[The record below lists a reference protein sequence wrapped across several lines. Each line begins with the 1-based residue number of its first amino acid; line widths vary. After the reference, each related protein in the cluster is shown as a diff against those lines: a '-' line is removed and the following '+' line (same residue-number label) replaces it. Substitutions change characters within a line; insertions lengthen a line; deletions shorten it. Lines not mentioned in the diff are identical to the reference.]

1 MSLKFNGDGKFKIV
15 QFTDMHFGDDKEE
28 DRISDGKTADLV
40 QRIIASEKPDLIVLT
55 GDMIWSHGV
64 PDPKASFRRAL
75 APVVASGLPWAA
87 VFGNHDAEARVT
99 HEELLAIQQEN
110 DKCLSVA
117 GPADIHGTG
126 NYVLT
131 VQGSEGEAAV
141 AAALYFFDSGINAPE
156 PIGGYAWIHTDQ
168 VNWYTQQARQLAERA
183 GTGIGPEARAAT
195 GSAAVEGL
203 EIVEGP
209 AATVR
214 LATTAGSGTV
224 EGPAAV
230 EGPETTA
237 GSGPAVDVGAVSVGV
252 SGAVSEA
259 VSVAVSK
266 AVSAA
271 PLPALAFFH
280 IPVPEYD
287 EVWEAGLATGTKEE
301 RVECP
306 KINTGLFGA
315 MVQMGDVMGTF
326 VGHDHDNDYCGTLH
340 GIRLCYGRV
349 TGYNCYGK
357 LQRGAR
363 VIQLT
368 EGLRDFETW
377 IVEADGGI
385 VR

>member
-1 MSLKFNGDGKFKIV
+1 MSLKFSGDGKFKIV

-131 VQGSEGEAAV
+131 VQGSEGEAA
-141 AAALYFFDSGINAPE
+141 AALYFFDSGINAPE

-195 GSAAVEGL
+195 GSAAVAGL

-209 AATVR
+209 E
-214 LATTAGSGTV
+214 ATTGSGT
-224 EGPAAV
+224 
-230 EGPETTA
+230 
-237 GSGPAVDVGAVSVGV
+237 AVDVGAVSVGV
-252 SGAVSEA
+252 SGTVSG
-259 VSVAVSK
+259 AVSK

-271 PLPALAFFH
+271 PLPALAFFR

-368 EGLRDFETW
+368 EGRRDFETW

>member
-195 GSAAVEGL
+195 GSAAVAGL

-209 AATVR
+209 E
-214 LATTAGSGTV
+214 ATTGSGT
-224 EGPAAV
+224 
-230 EGPETTA
+230 
-237 GSGPAVDVGAVSVGV
+237 AVDVGAVSVGV
-252 SGAVSEA
+252 SGTVSG
-259 VSVAVSK
+259 AVSK

-368 EGLRDFETW
+368 EGRRDFETW

>member
-99 HEELLAIQQEN
+99 HEELLAILQEN

-183 GTGIGPEARAAT
+183 GTGIGPEARAA
-195 GSAAVEGL
+195 
-203 EIVEGP
+203 IGP
-209 AATVR
+209 AA
-214 LATTAGSGTV
+214 AAGLGT
-224 EGPAAV
+224 
-230 EGPETTA
+230 
-237 GSGPAVDVGAVSVGV
+237 AVDVGAVSG
-252 SGAVSEA
+252 
-259 VSVAVSK
+259 AVSK

-368 EGLRDFETW
+368 EGRRDFETW

>member
-1 MSLKFNGDGKFKIV
+1 MSVDLKFNEQGTFKIV

-28 DRISDGKTADLV
+28 DRVKDGKTAALIE
-40 QRIIASEKPDLIVLT
+40 RIISEEKPDLIVLT

-64 PDPKASFRRAL
+64 PDPKASFRRAI

-87 VFGNHDAEARVT
+87 VFGNHDAEAGVT
-99 HEELLAIQQEN
+99 REELLDIQQQYET
-110 DKCLSVA
+110 CLSVA

-131 VQGSEGEAAV
+131 VRGSGAEGGAEAL
-141 AAALYFFDSGINAPE
+141 ALYFFDSGINAPE
-156 PIGGYAWIHTDQ
+156 PIGGYAWIHPDQ
-168 VNWYTQQARQLAERA
+168 VNWYTRQARQLAERA
-183 GTGIGPEARAAT
+183 GTGIGAGAGAGEEA
-195 GSAAVEGL
+195 GF
-203 EIVEGP
+203 
-209 AATVR
+209 
-214 LATTAGSGTV
+214 
-224 EGPAAV
+224 
-230 EGPETTA
+230 
-237 GSGPAVDVGAVSVGV
+237 
-252 SGAVSEA
+252 
-259 VSVAVSK
+259 
-266 AVSAA
+266 

-287 EVWEAGLATGTKEE
+287 EVWNAGQATGTKEE
-301 RVECP
+301 KVECP

-315 MVQMGDVMGTF
+315 MVHMGDVMGAF

-363 VIQLT
+363 VIRLT
-368 EGLRDFETW
+368 EGKRDFETW

-385 VR
+385 GR